1 MGGMAKIKDRMTD
14 QAPQTLDGMA
24 FMAYATYADLDV
36 EMDLSQ
42 DYRAIRWLQENAVG
56 SPVIVEANMVE
67 YHWGSRFSIY
77 TGLPGVLGWNWHKRQ
92 QRASLPSELVTDRVR
107 EIDAFYST
115 ANVDEAESFLNEYD
129 VRYIVL
135 GQLERAKYP
144 AAGIDKFPEMN
155 GSLWQEV
162 YRDGETVI
170 YKVNQ
175 NIAGSS

>member
-1 MGGMAKIKDRMTD
+1 MATV
-14 QAPQTLDGMA
+14 ALTPTC
-24 FMAYATYADLDV
+24 
-36 EMDLSQ
+36 
-42 DYRAIRWLQENAVG
+42 
-56 SPVIVEANMVE
+56 
-67 YHWGSRFSIY
+67 H
-77 TGLPGVLGWNWHKRQ
+77 LPGVLGWNWHQRQ

-115 ANVDEAESFLNEYD
+115 ANVDEAERFLNEYD

-144 AAGIDKFPEMN
+144 AAGIDKYPEMN